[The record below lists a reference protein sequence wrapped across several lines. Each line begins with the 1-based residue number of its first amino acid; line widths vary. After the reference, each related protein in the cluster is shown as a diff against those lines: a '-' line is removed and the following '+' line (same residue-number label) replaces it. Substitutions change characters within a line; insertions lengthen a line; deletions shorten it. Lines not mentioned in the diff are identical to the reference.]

1 MSLAARTVSLRSVNS
16 VSSAR
21 PYTPL
26 TFAFTQVKASLR
38 PLFFSVP
45 SSTALSASAC
55 DALDSLARPGSLP
68 AVSI

>member
-1 MSLAARTVSLRSVNS
+1 MPLAARTVSLRSVNS

-45 SSTALSASAC
+45 TSMSVSTSLRVWS
-55 DALDSLARPGSLP
+55 DSLAADGILP
-68 AVSI
+68 VVSM